1 MSMATFSTTKLTFF
15 QIVLI
20 LRVFFAQWAGGFL
33 DFGTIGCHSECYRV
47 KQQSTPSLERVR
59 PEKNFFFQNGY
70 VSLCTTHKSKETNL
84 SFLVLLRQFL
94 NFSTCRL
101 DIYHF
106 DSDNLT

>member
-1 MSMATFSTTKLTFF
+1 VSMATFSTTKLTFF

-59 PEKNFFFQNGY
+59 PEKKCFFPKWLCFSLHHTQKQGNEFI
-70 VSLCTTHKSKETNL
+70 VSCVVASILEFFYMPTGHL
-84 SFLVLLRQFL
+84 SL
-94 NFSTCRL
+94 
-101 DIYHF
+101 
-106 DSDNLT
+106 